1 MIRILKDNLFTKKIS
16 ARIFLFELIL
26 TVIFSFY
33 TLYFIDIG
41 SVARSILTKATTENN
56 TIEFLRYITEWF
68 VVGFGGMVGTAVI
81 YYVILDCII
90 ISNTIIIK
98 DINKLKNKLKQ

>member
-1 MIRILKDNLFTKKIS
+1 MS

-33 TLYFIDIG
+33 TLYFIDLGNI
-41 SVARSILTKATTENN
+41 ARSILTKAFAETENN
-56 TIEFLRYITEWF
+56 VIEILRYITEWF

-81 YYVILDCII
+81 YYEIIDCIVI
-90 ISNTIIIK
+90 VSTLMIK
-98 DINKLKNKLKQ
+98 DINKLITKLKQNPMKNK